1 MCFYSQKL
9 YRHSFSYVI
18 EYLKE
23 VIKLIF
29 QHPLTDSYSY
39 SASIEHIGGFPLHRH
54 YELEFLY
61 CTGGEVSFCSGAEKF
76 TLHSGD
82 IAVIGSLV
90 PHEYLP
96 SGENEVLVAEIGPML
111 LKNNF
116 SQASQVR
123 CAAVLGDKSDEKY
136 ISLFGE
142 LDAIYRIRKS
152 ALQNSELYVTGCL
165 YKAAAAAVKYY
176 GNGERSEKVNGNYY
190 DVEEALTLIHTNY
203 HRKLTVNEAAQKAM
217 MAPAN
222 FCAAFKKITGMG
234 FHEYLNFYRVRN
246 ARFMLEQ
253 TDESIQEIAAAS
265 GFSDLKTFYRVFKNS
280 TGLPPGEYKKSFGT
294 ED

>member
-1 MCFYSQKL
+1 M
-9 YRHSFSYVI
+9 
-18 EYLKE
+18 
-23 VIKLIF
+23 IF

-39 SASIEHIGGFPLHRH
+39 SATVEHIGAFPLHRH
-54 YELEFLY
+54 YELEFIY
-61 CTGGEVSFCSGAEKF
+61 CISGKVLFRTAAKDF
-76 TLHSGD
+76 TLRGGD

-96 SGENEVLVAEIGPML
+96 CGQNEVLVAEIGPML

-116 SQASQVR
+116 SQASRVR
-123 CAAVLGDKSDEKY
+123 CAAVLSDTADPRY
-136 ISLFGE
+136 ISIFNE
-142 LDAIYRIRKS
+142 LNEIYDIRRS
-152 ALQNSELYVTGCL
+152 ALPNSELHVTGCL
-165 YKAAAAAVKYY
+165 YKAAAAAVRFF
-176 GNGERSEKVNGNYY
+176 GGDSANDASLNGNYY
-190 DVEEALTLIHTNY
+190 DIEEALSLIHTNY

-222 FCAAFKKITGMG
+222 FCAAFKKFTGMG

-253 TDESIQEIAAAS
+253 TDESIQEIASAS

-280 TGLPPGEYKKSFGT
+280 TGLPPGEYRISFRS
-294 ED
+294 EEQK